1 METAP
6 KGRSVSANVPPTGTY
21 WLNSK
26 RPLEIL
32 VFLLPFII
40 AYEFGLVGVLRAGD
54 GQVLTNVAHKTIV
67 TTFEFLGVS
76 GVGFA
81 LPGIILVV
89 ILLVWHF
96 LRRAPWSIDYSTVGI
111 MWLESLVLVLPV
123 LLMAQMLTG
132 AQGYVALAD
141 SEVAAPGLMGQIAVG
156 IGAGLYEELVFRWL
170 LIAVLHTLACDVF
183 KLRHSTG
190 LILSI
195 ILAAF
200 AFAWYHP
207 FEGNSY
213 SLFTFYFLG
222 GVYFGGIFV
231 VRGFGIVAAVHALYD
246 VVVVLGNQ

>member
-6 KGRSVSANVPPTGTY
+6 KGRSVSANDPPVGTY

-40 AYEFGLVGVLRAGD
+40 AYEVGLVGVLRAGD
-54 GQVLTNVAHKTIV
+54 GQVLTNVAHKTII
-67 TTFEFLGVS
+67 TIFDFLGVS

-81 LPGIILVV
+81 LPGIVLLV
-89 ILLVWHF
+89 ILLVWQC
-96 LRRAPWSIDYSTVGI
+96 LRRAPWSVDRSAIGI

-123 LLMAQMLTG
+123 LLLAQMLTG
-132 AQGYVALAD
+132 MEEFVALED
-141 SEVAAPGLMGQIAVG
+141 SEVVMPGLMGQIAVG

-183 KLRHSTG
+183 KLRHTTG

-195 ILAAF
+195 LIAALAF
-200 AFAWYHP
+200 AIYHP
-207 FEGNSY
+207 LEGAPF
-213 SLFTFYFLG
+213 SLFIFYFLG

-231 VRGFGIVAAVHALYD
+231 LRGFGIVAAVHALYD

>member
-6 KGRSVSANVPPTGTY
+6 KGSRVSANVPTSGTY

-40 AYEFGLVGVLRAGD
+40 AYEIGLLGVLRAGD

-67 TTFEFLGVS
+67 SIFEFLGVS
-76 GVGFA
+76 GIGFA

-89 ILLVWHF
+89 ILLVWQC
-96 LRRAPWSIDYSTVGI
+96 LRRASWSIDYSTVGI
-111 MWLESLVLVLPV
+111 MWLESLVLVLPI
-123 LLMAQMLTG
+123 LLMAQLLTG
-132 AQGYVALAD
+132 AQELNSLVASD
-141 SEVAAPGLMGQIAVG
+141 AAMPGLTGQIAVG

-183 KLRHSTG
+183 KCKHSTG

-195 ILAAF
+195 VCAAF
-200 AFAWYHP
+200 AFAMYHP
-207 FEGNSY
+207 LEGNTFN
-213 SLFTFYFLG
+213 LFAFYFLG
-222 GVYFGGIFV
+222 GLYFGGIFV
-231 VRGFGIVAAVHALYD
+231 LRGFGIVAAVHAFYD
-246 VVVVLGNQ
+246 VVVVIGNQ